1 MSFVTNVGST
11 ADLGTTSPDT
21 LLAVEPETGA
31 LLRTKGRLY
40 LLCEVAPSLADGAR
54 FSREVVDLV
63 QQEYYHDLSAGVE
76 ISLRRAVRQANRR
89 VARQMGSLQARF
101 TLHLA
106 CVVIVN
112 NEVYAVRVGAARYFL
127 IRRARL
133 YLPGDQAGDLAEF
146 VHRTT
151 TRSAPSLGV
160 EQDLLPGVWRQ
171 AIEDGDT
178 VVIAAG
184 ALVEAIG
191 AEQLKTA
198 AVTLTPRSAVEHT
211 RNVAVAGGAGGSAS
225 AFFIELV
232 AASAASTRVNSTP
245 EFTRPSEEV
254 LFAESIRQRVH
265 GAISH
270 IPKFEQVL
278 GDVTG
283 PVGRSIQRLLTVTLE
298 LMPRRR
304 PAMPRS
310 PEHSRLKEQHHH
322 RAVALLAI
330 ALIVGGGIL
339 GLAAYGDYE
348 RDREI
353 SDYASAFGAAQAE
366 VTAARRAVERT
377 PRDEIGAHERLA
389 AATLHLGRAASSAL
403 ADSRRVVVIA
413 AEIDR
418 LRDVLSNILIDL
430 GRLAGAARPVQIT
443 QGVNGLYAADPGSGR
458 LWRVHGEP
466 VTTGVVMERGVRGVG
481 SPIVVLAQGAVI
493 FSIDDARK
501 VWRAEGNGVT
511 ESTPSGGA
519 PWKVVTS
526 AALYDGNLYVLDEIS
541 GQVWKHESSEGRF
554 GAGFAFLAQALAPG
568 ARSIAVDGGIWLI
581 DRNGEIASYRRNPV
595 AATASRVDLLLRWQ
609 GEAVRATQI
618 QAIEGQRSIYLLDAP
633 GRRVVQLT
641 RDGRETARIA
651 LAATLEEPSAFYVS
665 ETQRRV
671 YSVHGGKISVTDL
684 R

>member
-1 MSFVTNVGST
+1 MSFMTHVGST
-11 ADLGTTSPDT
+11 AAFNAASPDT
-21 LLAVEPETGA
+21 LLSVEPETGA

-40 LLCEVAPSLADGAR
+40 LLCEVAPSIALGAR
-54 FSREVVDLV
+54 FAREVVDLV
-63 QQEYYHDLSAGVE
+63 QREYYHDLSAGVE
-76 ISLRRAVRQANRR
+76 ISLRRAARQANRR
-89 VARQMGSLQARF
+89 VAQHIGDLRGRF

-112 NEVYAVRVGAARYFL
+112 NELYAVRVGAAQYFL

-151 TRSAPSLGV
+151 TRRAASLGV

-171 AIEDGDT
+171 TIEDGDT

-184 ALVEAIG
+184 ALVDALG
-191 AEQLKTA
+191 ADQLKTA
-198 AVTLTPRSAVEHT
+198 AVTLSPRSAAEHT
-211 RNVAVAGGAGGSAS
+211 CNLAVAGGANGSAS
-225 AFFIELV
+225 AFFIEIA
-232 AASAASTRVNSTP
+232 AASSASTRVNATP
-245 EFTRPSEEV
+245 EFTRASEEV
-254 LFAESIRQRVH
+254 VLAESIRQRVD

-270 IPKFEQVL
+270 LPRPEQVM
-278 GDVTG
+278 GRVTG
-283 PVGRSIQRLLTVTLE
+283 PTTRTLQRLLTVALE

-304 PAMPRS
+304 PGMPRS
-310 PEHSRLKEQHHH
+310 PDNTRLKEQHHH
-322 RAVALLAI
+322 QVVTLFAI
-330 ALIVGGGIL
+330 ALIISGGIL
-339 GLAAYGDYE
+339 GIAAYGDYE

-353 SDYASAFGAAQAE
+353 GDYTAAFGAAQAE
-366 VTAARRAVERT
+366 VAAAKRAVERT
-377 PRDEIGAHERLA
+377 PRDQVAARERLA
-389 AATLHLGRAASSAL
+389 AAALHLGSAASSSL
-403 ADSRRVVVIA
+403 ADPRRILLIA

-430 GRLAGAARPVQIT
+430 GRVAAAAHPLQIT
-443 QGVNGLYAADPGSGR
+443 QSIHGLYAADPGSGR
-458 LWRVHGEP
+458 LWRVYGEP
-466 VTTGVVMERGVRGVG
+466 VMTGVVVERGVRRVG
-481 SPIVVLAQGAVI
+481 SPVAVLAQGEVI
-493 FSIDDARK
+493 FAIDDARK
-501 VWRAEGNGVT
+501 VWRAEGSEVT
-511 ESTPSGGA
+511 EVTPSNGA
-519 PWKVVTS
+519 PWTSITS
-526 AALYDGNLYVLDEIS
+526 AALYDGNLYVLDEKS
-541 GQVWKHESSEGRF
+541 GQVWKHESIGGRF
-554 GAGFAFLAQALAPG
+554 GPGLAFLAQALAPG

-651 LAATLEEPSAFYVS
+651 LPEALEEPSTFYVS

-671 YSVHGGKISVTDL
+671 YSVHGAKIAVTEIK
-684 R
+684 